1 MNDFTNLP
9 MIQREGET
17 HLHFT
22 LTCVCFRCRLGFSSS
37 LDLDDHL
44 ENITRA
50 VRLVRFK
57 ILFYKGRRSKN
68 NGCWAV
74 YRGGSQLFTSTSMTQ
89 NFHLLFLVALF
100 LFQQLLLRCKL
111 IAFRDSLACRKC
123 ILDF

>member
-1 MNDFTNLP
+1 
-9 MIQREGET
+9 MISQTYRESERERD
-17 HLHFT
+17 LHFT
-22 LTCVCFRCRLGFSSS
+22 LTYTFCFRCRLGFSSS

-89 NFHLLFLVALF
+89 NFHLLLLVALS
-100 LFQQLLLRCKL
+100 LFNNFSCVANLLLSVPAL
-111 IAFRDSLACRKC
+111 VVGSAF
-123 ILDF
+123 